1 MLEKV
6 RYPSPP
12 PLNFACADGYQTIE
26 ANQQVSQ

>member
-12 PLNFACADGYQTIE
+12 FNFACADGYQTIE